1 MESDGAAKEQEAA
14 LAAGRIS
21 VERPRA
27 GSRGSVASIN
37 VSFPGGVPKRPI
49 DRTRITHSGLVGDG
63 QRTKAPIHGGPD
75 KAVCIYGIEQMGR
88 VNADGHHL
96 YPGAIGENL
105 TIAGLELGG
114 LAAGDALRIGD
125 EANGP
130 IIALT
135 EYANPCK
142 NIAASF
148 EDWRI
153 ARISAKV
160 RPEDSRWYARVL
172 REGEVAVGDPVE
184 LLDPAATMG
193 HR

>member
-1 MESDGAAKEQEAA
+1 MTEAVEPIA
-14 LAAGRIS
+14 EGEDLAVSRRTFD
-21 VERPRA
+21 RPA
-27 GSRGSVASIN
+27 TGSRGAVASIN

-49 DRTRITHSGLVGDG
+49 DRTRITVSGLVGDG
-63 QRTKAPIHGGPD
+63 QRTKAPVHGGPD
-75 KAVCIYGIEQMGR
+75 KAVCLFGLEQIHR

-96 YPGAIGENL
+96 YPGAIGENI
-105 TIAGLELGG
+105 TVAGLELGG
-114 LAAGDALRIGD
+114 LAAGDALLIGD
-125 EANGP
+125 AESGP
-130 IIALT
+130 IIELT

-153 ARISAKV
+153 ARVSAKV

-172 REGEVAVGDPVE
+172 REGEVVTGDQVE

>member
-1 MESDGAAKEQEAA
+1 MAESIEPNIGEDDLIASRRTFQHPA
-14 LAAGRIS
+14 S
-21 VERPRA
+21 
-27 GSRGSVASIN
+27 GSRGAVASIN

-49 DRTRITHSGLVGDG
+49 DRTRITKRGLVGDG
-63 QRTKAPIHGGPD
+63 QRTKAPVHGGPD
-75 KAVCIYGIEQMGR
+75 KAVCLFGLEQIRR

-105 TIAGLELGG
+105 TVAGLELGG
-114 LAAGDALRIGD
+114 LTAGDALLIGD
-125 EANGP
+125 AQSGP
-130 IIALT
+130 IIELT

-153 ARISAKV
+153 ARVSAKV

-172 REGEVAVGDPVE
+172 REGEVVTGDQVE